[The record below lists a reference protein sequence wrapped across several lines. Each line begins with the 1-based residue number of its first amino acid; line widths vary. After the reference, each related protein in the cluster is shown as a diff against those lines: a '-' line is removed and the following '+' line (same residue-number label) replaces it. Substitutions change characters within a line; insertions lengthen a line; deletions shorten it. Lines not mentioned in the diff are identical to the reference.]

1 MHVIGYITHIWRTFW
16 CSVNSFSYALNTSVP
31 IRERQQAV
39 LGQGITDA
47 RKHSARAHNII
58 PCKHAF
64 SFRISD
70 HEIINERI
78 DAQYTAAHLIQYYI
92 YEKYATAVRSPCKV
106 GQCCCSALFPL
117 ELGRHVS
124 RIRACPAASAPWY
137 ISMEHRRTTDHLVW
151 VNLNFKLPIF
161 LYKSTFTR
169 WIRSE
174 LNSSDILKNRMK
186 FKWMCYLAYRLI
198 KFGGKNYC
206 PIGYKE

>member
-78 DAQYTAAHLIQYYI
+78 DAQYTAAHLIQYNI

-124 RIRACPAASAPWY
+124 RIRACPADLRLDIYQWNIEELQIILY
-137 ISMEHRRTTDHLVW
+137 GWIWISNFQYSFTNPRLHAESD
-151 VNLNFKLPIF
+151 LN
-161 LYKSTFTR
+161 
-169 WIRSE
+169 WIRVT
-174 LNSSDILKNRMK
+174 
-186 FKWMCYLAYRLI
+186 F
-198 KFGGKNYC
+198 
-206 PIGYKE
+206 